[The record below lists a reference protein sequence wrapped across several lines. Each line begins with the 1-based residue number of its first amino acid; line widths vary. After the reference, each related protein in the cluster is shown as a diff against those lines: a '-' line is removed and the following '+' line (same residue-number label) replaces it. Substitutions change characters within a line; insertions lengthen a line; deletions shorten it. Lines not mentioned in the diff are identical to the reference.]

1 MEHIP
6 AHPNTPNERSPRRDH
21 PVDATGSRCETA
33 TTDCPT
39 KEPGPDV
46 VRWLGQHVLA
56 GLVRREAKA
65 GMVRDGWL
73 DAPGTAS
80 GDVRALAANA
90 QLGDVLAGQR
100 ASQVPKE
107 HGIGL
112 LGVLVRVRGRVDRE
126 DLVVAEGVDRALGKK
141 AGVVH
146 GAMVDDLNQGVVLVG
161 DGGVV
166 DVDQAVGAAGQDEV
180 LLRGM
185 ILKLSNQS
193 PGRGR

>member
-1 MEHIP
+1 
-6 AHPNTPNERSPRRDH
+6 
-21 PVDATGSRCETA
+21 
-33 TTDCPT
+33 
-39 KEPGPDV
+39 
-46 VRWLGQHVLA
+46 
-56 GLVRREAKA
+56 
-65 GMVRDGWL
+65 MVRDGWL